1 MKTTNEQ
8 PTKERPAP
16 DPNKAEFKLI
26 VYFKDQNKRT
36 FYNYHTAYNAES
48 KRITIDHKVA
58 LNKLTRLIHFKYSG
72 KYKTAVCYHIPS
84 GSQLF
89 KYVDGRL
96 IQEANYKFTAS
107 GFNTLINIIQ

>member
-1 MKTTNEQ
+1 MTNNETTQ
-8 PTKERPAP
+8 KERPAP
-16 DPNKAEFKLI
+16 DPTKADFKLI

-58 LNKLTRLIHFKYSG
+58 LNKLTRLLHFKYQG
-72 KYKTAVCYHIPS
+72 KYKTAVCYHIGS

-89 KYVDGRL
+89 KYVEGKL
-96 IQEANYKFTAS
+96 IQEANYTFQAQ
-107 GFNTLINIIQ
+107 GYNTLIKLNQ